1 MLRYIALRLLF
12 LVPVLIGATIVVF
25 VLVRLTP
32 GDPTQTLLGPN
43 ATEEAREA
51 LRQKLGL
58 LDPLYVQYGNWLGL
72 ALAGDLGIS
81 IEMQSPVIEV
91 ALERFK
97 NTLILGGASG
107 LLGIL
112 LGIAAGVISAV
123 RQNSWFDRSVLFI
136 SIFGISLP
144 AYWLSVVL
152 IYLFAVKLGWF
163 PTGQMYSVRGDQ
175 GLGDLLWHMVLPVMA
190 GFVVPAALIGR
201 FGRTAM
207 LEVLGRDFLTGLR
220 AKGMPEWR
228 VLYQHAFR
236 NALPPIVSMS
246 GLQIGYQLL
255 GQMLFIEIVFGWPGI
270 GFQIYNAVGARDY
283 PMIAGIVLLATVV
296 FVLIN
301 LLVDV
306 CSAMLDPRAGSRA
319 SA

>member
-1 MLRYIALRLLF
+1 MLRYTALRLLF
-12 LVPVLIGATIVVF
+12 LVPVLLGATIVVF
-25 VLVRLTP
+25 VLVRLAP

-43 ATEEAREA
+43 ATEAAREA
-51 LRQKLGL
+51 LREKLGL
-58 LDPLYVQYGNWLGL
+58 NDPVYVQYGNWLGL
-72 ALAGDLGIS
+72 ALQGDLGIS
-81 IEMQSPVIEV
+81 IEMQAPVTEV

-97 NTLILGGASG
+97 NTLILGGASS
-107 LLGIL
+107 LLGL
-112 LGIAAGVISAV
+112 VLGIAAGVLSAV
-123 RQNSWFDRSVLFI
+123 HQNSWFDRSVLFV

-144 AYWLSVVL
+144 GYWLSIVL

-175 GLGDLLWHMVLPVMA
+175 GVLDLLWHLMLPMMA
-190 GFVVPAALIGR
+190 GLAVPAALIAR
-201 FGRTAM
+201 FTRTAM

-228 VLYQHAFR
+228 VLYHHAFR
-236 NALPPIVSMS
+236 NALPPIVGMS

-283 PMIAGIVLLATVV
+283 PMIAGIVLLATAV

-301 LLVDV
+301 LVVDI
-306 CSAMLDPRAGSRA
+306 CSAMLDPRAGWQAAR
-319 SA
+319 

>member
-1 MLRYIALRLLF
+1 MLRYVAHRLLF
-12 LVPVLIGATIVVF
+12 LAPVLIGATIVVF
-25 VLVRLTP
+25 VLVRLAP

-51 LRQKLGL
+51 LRLKLGL
-58 LDPLYVQYGNWLGL
+58 LDPLYAQYWNWLRL
-72 ALAGDLGIS
+72 ALQGDLGIS
-81 IEMQSPVIEV
+81 IEMQSPVLHV
-91 ALERFK
+91 AIERFK

-107 LLGIL
+107 LLGL
-112 LGIAAGVISAV
+112 VLGIAVGVVSAV
-123 RQNSWFDRSVLFI
+123 RQNGWFDRSVLFV

-144 AYWLSVVL
+144 SYWLSVVL

-175 GLGDLLWHMVLPVMA
+175 DLLDLLWHLVLPMLA
-190 GFVVPAALIGR
+190 GFVVPAALIAR
-201 FGRTAM
+201 FARTAM

-228 VLYQHAFR
+228 VLYHHAFR

-301 LLVDV
+301 LLVDI
-306 CSAMLDPRAGSRA
+306 CSAMLDPRAGLQTAR
-319 SA
+319 